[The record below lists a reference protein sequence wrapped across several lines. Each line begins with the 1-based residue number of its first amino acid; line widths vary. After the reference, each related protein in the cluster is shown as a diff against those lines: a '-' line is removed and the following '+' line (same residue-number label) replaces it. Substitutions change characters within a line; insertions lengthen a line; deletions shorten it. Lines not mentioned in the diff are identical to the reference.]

1 MRPLYTFRA
10 SESETFDRKHVA
22 KLMYRMSQSSDG
34 AHLPNERVRVLNLD
48 KGINILRRWI
58 SGVGEL

>member
-1 MRPLYTFRA
+1 M
-10 SESETFDRKHVA
+10 S
-22 KLMYRMSQSSDG
+22 RMSQSSDG

-58 SGVGEL
+58 SGVGDL